1 MTEVFDVEETVQL
14 QFSKRFTLPTYVD
27 GPIPQ
32 AKSCDLSEPLQ
43 FQKQLILLDAELN
56 KTKSLLN
63 GNFELTYELGTPAEP
78 CLIKPKSSMITLYMM
93 IEHFVFGRLD
103 PEALACAHSQE

>member
-63 GNFELTYELGTPAEP
+63 GNFELTDELATPVKSGP
-78 CLIKPKSSMITLYMM
+78 CFIKPLLLTLNDNLLIYD
-93 IEHFVFGRLD
+93 E
-103 PEALACAHSQE
+103 

>member
-63 GNFELTYELGTPAEP
+63 GNFELQ
-78 CLIKPKSSMITLYMM
+78 IT
-93 IEHFVFGRLD
+93 IRVRH
-103 PEALACAHSQE
+103 ASQKRGLFDTAS

>member
-1 MTEVFDVEETVQL
+1 MAHENSLLERHGFDKHIWVLVDFSNWVSITNLIFSSGAEVTEVFDVEETVQL

-32 AKSCDLSEPLQ
+32 AKTCDLSEPLQ

-63 GNFELTYELGTPAEP
+63 GT
-78 CLIKPKSSMITLYMM
+78 
-93 IEHFVFGRLD
+93 
-103 PEALACAHSQE
+103 

>member
-1 MTEVFDVEETVQL
+1 MINLIFSSGAEVTEVFDVEETVQL

-32 AKSCDLSEPLQ
+32 ARSCDLSEPLQ

-63 GNFELTYELGTPAEP
+63 GNFELTYELGTPVKSEP
-78 CLIKPKSSMITLYMM
+78 CLIKPLLSTLNDN
-93 IEHFVFGRLD
+93 L
-103 PEALACAHSQE
+103 L